1 MYVYTYIYIYKILI
15 YSMYM
20 YMYIYIYIYI
30 YKYKYTQSMYEYCML
45 LHIIDQQKIGIN
57 PVVGVFKPPASSR
70 QIPVIG

>member
-1 MYVYTYIYIYKILI
+1 
-15 YSMYM
+15 
-20 YMYIYIYIYI
+20 
-30 YKYKYTQSMYEYCML
+30 MYEYCML